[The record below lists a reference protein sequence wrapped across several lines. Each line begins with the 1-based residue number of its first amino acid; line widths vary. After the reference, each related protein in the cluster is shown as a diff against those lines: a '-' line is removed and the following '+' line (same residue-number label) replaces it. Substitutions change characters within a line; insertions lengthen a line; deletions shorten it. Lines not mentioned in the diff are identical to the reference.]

1 MHLDYNNKLNIYGD
15 SIIRL
20 YDFKR
25 TEALLFAELI
35 KTEVLLK
42 HKSIDLSNIVFI
54 KSRNCTLQIRIG
66 TEDLGVITNDEV
78 DFYCYLTLDSYRKM
92 VETIKPFCEKDT
104 KAYAY
109 LYDLDNQIDFLFS
122 PSGTW

>member
-1 MHLDYNNKLNIYGD
+1 MQLDYNNKLNIYGD

-25 TEALLFAELI
+25 SEALLFAELI

-42 HKSIDLSNIVFI
+42 HKSIDLSSIVFI

-78 DFYCYLTLDSYRKM
+78 DFYCYLTHQSYKQMLDIL
-92 VETIKPFCEKDT
+92 TPFCERDT
-104 KAYAY
+104 KGYAY

-122 PSGTW
+122 PGGTW